1 MTKLYAMAM
10 RRRSAFALCREY
22 GIAPSAVALLLDLS
36 EQQFLSAIYRDGF
49 SLEEMQEGNGQLHA
63 ARKIM
68 ELLRKELE
76 TLSAIES
83 ETSSKARL
91 DALALL
97 ARTIDKVS
105 DLQERFD
112 TARAQSAS
120 GLSPDEL
127 RAVLKRIDERIDEL
141 AHIRAR
147 ELVEI
152 QFKQTGNGSA
162 HSGMGAQGQNNT
174 TAADR

>member
-1 MTKLYAMAM
+1 MLPLLPMAL

-22 GIAPSAVALLLDLS
+22 GIAPGEVAPLLGIN
-36 EQQFLSAIYRDGF
+36 EQQFLSGIYRDGF
-49 SLEEMQEGNGQLHA
+49 SIEEVRQGNSQLRA

-76 TLSAIES
+76 TLCSIEG
-83 ETSSKARL
+83 ELSSKARL

-105 DLQERFD
+105 DLQEKFD
-112 TARAQSAS
+112 TARARSSS
-120 GLSPDEL
+120 GLSTDEL

-141 AHIRAR
+141 ANIRAK
-147 ELVEI
+147 ELVDA
-152 QFKQTGNGSA
+152 QFEQKGDGGDC
-162 HSGMGAQGQNNT
+162 SGMDSSRANNT
-174 TAADR
+174 VATT

>member
-1 MTKLYAMAM
+1 MTTPFAMAM

-22 GIAPSAVALLLDLS
+22 GIPPGEIAPLLGVS
-36 EQQFLSAIYRDGF
+36 EQCFLGGIHRDGL
-49 SLEEMQEGNGQLHA
+49 SLQDMQQGNSQLRA

-76 TLSAIES
+76 TLSAVES

-105 DLQERFD
+105 DLQDRFD
-112 TARAQSAS
+112 ATRESSSS

-127 RAVLKRIDERIDEL
+127 RVVLKRIDERIDEL
-141 AHIRAR
+141 AHIRAQ
-147 ELVEI
+147 ELGI
-152 QFKQTGNGSA
+152 TQSKQAGDGGGQ
-162 HSGMGAQGQNNT
+162 SGMGIHRQNDT
-174 TAADR
+174 TAAGK

>member
-1 MTKLYAMAM
+1 MKTTLFAMAM
-10 RRRSAFALCREY
+10 RRRGAFSLCREY
-22 GIAPSAVALLLDLS
+22 GISPGEIAPLLGLT
-36 EQQFLSAIYRDGF
+36 EQSFLAGLHRDGL
-49 SLEEMQEGNGQLHA
+49 SLKDMQGNGQLRA

-105 DLQERFD
+105 DLQDRFD
-112 TARAQSAS
+112 TARARSSS
-120 GLSPDEL
+120 GLSPEEL
-127 RAVLKRIDERIDEL
+127 RVVLKRIDERIEEL

-147 ELVEI
+147 ELGITQSE
-152 QFKQTGNGSA
+152 QAGDGSSR
-162 HSGMGAQGQNNT
+162 SGVGVHGADDT
-174 TAADR
+174 TATAK

>member
-1 MTKLYAMAM
+1 MTALYAMAM
-10 RRRSAFALCREY
+10 RRRSAFELCREY
-22 GIAPSAVALLLDLS
+22 CIPPREFAPLLGLS
-36 EQQFLSAIYRDGF
+36 EQTFLSGIYRDGF
-49 SLEEMQEGNGQLHA
+49 SLDEVRQGNGQLRA

-76 TLSAIES
+76 TLSTVES
-83 ETSSKARL
+83 ELSSKARL
-91 DALALL
+91 DTLALL

-112 TARAQSAS
+112 SARARSSS

-127 RAVLKRIDERIDEL
+127 RVVLRRIDERIDEL

-147 ELVEI
+147 ELVE
-152 QFKQTGNGSA
+152 KQLKPTGDGGGQ
-162 HSGMGAQGQNNT
+162 SGMDFSGPDNT
-174 TAADR
+174 ATAE

>member
-1 MTKLYAMAM
+1 MTTLYAMAM
-10 RRRSAFALCREY
+10 RRRSAIALCREY
-22 GIAPSAVALLLDLS
+22 CIPPREIAPLLGLS
-36 EQQFLSAIYRDGF
+36 EQAFLSGIYRDGF
-49 SLEEMQEGNGQLHA
+49 TLDELRQGNGQLQA

-76 TLSAIES
+76 TLSTIES
-83 ETSSKARL
+83 EVPSKARL

-112 TARAQSAS
+112 TARAESSS

-127 RAVLKRIDERIDEL
+127 RVVLRRIDERIDEL
-141 AHIRAR
+141 AHIRAK
-147 ELVEI
+147 ELVE
-152 QFKQTGNGSA
+152 KQLKPTGDGGGQ
-162 HSGMGAQGQNNT
+162 SGMDFTGTNNAA
-174 TAADR
+174 TAT